1 MTVGRR
7 EFITLLGGAATWP
20 LAASAQQRERMRR
33 VGVLNGAAVES
44 DPIVQ
49 TQIAVYREGLA
60 KLGWVQDRNLR
71 LDFRFGG
78 GDGDRI
84 RAYAAELVRLA
95 PDAIVTGTRA
105 ATLGVQERTHTI
117 PIIIVGAGDAAT
129 NGLVRNIARPEANI
143 TGVTNLF
150 GSIGGKW
157 VELLKEAVPTLNR
170 VSFVESQFAL
180 EGGRLS
186 SYRPSIE
193 DASRA
198 LSVEM
203 IDIQYRSPVQLVRA
217 IDAFAARPNGG
228 LIVGPATTRIDAGT
242 ILELAAQYR
251 LPTIHATREFAE
263 NGGLISYGGNP
274 LDAWGRAPFFV
285 DRILRGAK
293 VSELPVEFPTKF
305 RLVVNLKAAKAIGL
319 ALPPTLLARADEVIE

>member
-1 MTVGRR
+1 MSLQRR
-7 EFITLLGGAATWP
+7 ELLAGLGGAAAWP
-20 LAASAQQRERMRR
+20 LAARAQQRERVRR
-33 VGVLNGAAVES
+33 VGVLNGAAIER

-49 TQIAVYREGLA
+49 TRIAVYREGLA
-60 KLGWVQDRNLR
+60 KLGWVEDRNLH

-84 RAYAAELVRLA
+84 RAYAAELVQLA
-95 PDAIVTGTRA
+95 PDAIVTSTRT
-105 ATLGVQERTHTI
+105 ATLAVQEHTNTI
-117 PIIIVGAGDAAT
+117 PIIIVGAGDVAA
-129 NGLVRNIARPEANI
+129 NGLVRNIAHPEANI

-157 VELLKEAVPTLNR
+157 LELLKEAVPTMNR
-170 VSFVESQFAL
+170 VSFVETQFAI
-180 EGGRLS
+180 EGRVS

-193 DASRA
+193 VASRA

-203 IDIQYRSPVQLVRA
+203 IDIQYRSAVQLVRA
-217 IDAFAARPNGG
+217 IDAFAAQPNGG

-251 LPTIHATREFAE
+251 LPTIHANGEFAE
-263 NGGLISYGGNP
+263 NGGLISYGGNL
-274 LDAWGRAPFFV
+274 LDLFGRAPFFV

-293 VSELPVEFPTKF
+293 VSELPVEYPTKF
-305 RLVVNLKAAKAIGL
+305 RLVVNLKTAKELGL
-319 ALPPTLLARADEVIE
+319 TVPQSILLRADEVID